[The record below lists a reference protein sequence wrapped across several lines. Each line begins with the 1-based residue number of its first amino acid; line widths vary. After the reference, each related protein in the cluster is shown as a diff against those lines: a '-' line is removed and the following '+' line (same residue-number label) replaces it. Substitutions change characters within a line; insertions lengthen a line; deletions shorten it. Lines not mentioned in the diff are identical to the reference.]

1 MTKPKPPD
9 TTLRPFV
16 FQGDYQTN
24 VQLPDLS
31 VVLAQPGE
39 TVELP
44 FTDPGPLW
52 LSAKKETS

>member
-1 MTKPKPPD
+1 MTKPKPVDATP
-9 TTLRPFV
+9 RQFV
-16 FQGDYQTN
+16 FQGAYPTN

-31 VVLAQPGE
+31 VVLVEPGE
-39 TVELP
+39 CVELP